1 MAFLDLELSH
11 YNSDIIA
18 KGYTK
23 PSAGNS
29 FLHYQSCHFP
39 KWIDNIPKSQ
49 FCRLRR
55 NCSRVE
61 DYMELSGDLKKKF
74 QDKGFPDDLVNNAC
88 QLYLDP
94 DKNKN
99 KQICQRNNNNEVFKT
114 IPKFI
119 TQFHTKYRRMEK
131 SLAKHWSI
139 LLEDPHLQQIIPA
152 KPKIIYRKGKSV
164 KSSIAPSKLKTTQKS
179 PLQSLCLIPLTGMFQ
194 CRKILCL
201 TCKHVNHGQKDFY
214 TKGKKYMINNFF
226 NCSSEYVIYALT
238 CPCGLLYIGRTIRTL
253 RKRFG
258 EHRRFVEKM
267 VDKHSVPRH
276 FKEHH
281 SGSLEGLR
289 VWVIESIPSTL
300 PLAERFSRLCQ
311 RETYWIYTL
320 DSLAPGGLNEDIETN
335 QLV

>member
-1 MAFLDLELSH
+1 
-11 YNSDIIA
+11 
-18 KGYTK
+18 
-23 PSAGNS
+23 
-29 FLHYQSCHFP
+29 
-39 KWIDNIPKSQ
+39 
-49 FCRLRR
+49 
-55 NCSRVE
+55 
-61 DYMELSGDLKKKF
+61 
-74 QDKGFPDDLVNNAC
+74 
-88 QLYLDP
+88 
-94 DKNKN
+94 
-99 KQICQRNNNNEVFKT
+99 
-114 IPKFI
+114 
-119 TQFHTKYRRMEK
+119 MEK

-194 CRKILCL
+194 CRKTLCL